1 MTAYLVL
8 LQKIQQ
14 ARKENWHSVLCLL
27 GETLVPETIQRHC
40 SILHELLVATSAEEF
55 EDLRGEGELS
65 ALLQLL
71 LEQSNTSLATEMI
84 RQHGMMRHS
93 RML

>member
-8 LQKIQQ
+8 LQKVQQ
-14 ARKENWHSVLCLL
+14 ARKENWHSVLSLL
-27 GETLVPETIQRHC
+27 GETLVPETIQRHR
-40 SILHELLVATSAEEF
+40 SILHELLVATSAKEF

-71 LEQSNTSLATEMI
+71 LEQSDTTLTTELI
-84 RQHGMMRHS
+84 RQPGMMHS
-93 RML
+93 SCAL